1 MKKEEILEK
10 SRNEKGD
17 EGKEFVF
24 AKGRKSGFIGMLI
37 VFCILSVFSLYNH
50 SQETNLALKAVI
62 AMFFGYLSCEGLGMY
77 SVTKKKMHLLNF
89 ILGLIISV
97 SFLFIYFYGMSD

>member
-1 MKKEEILEK
+1 MSSSFQSERRNFYEKGRNIRK

-37 VFCILSVFSLYNH
+37 VFCILSVFNLYNH
-50 SQETNLALKAVI
+50 SQETNFALKAMI
-62 AMFFGYLSCEGLGMY
+62 AMFLDIWAVKVLEC
-77 SVTKKKMHLLNF
+77 
-89 ILGLIISV
+89 IL
-97 SFLFIYFYGMSD
+97 